1 MINFTF
7 NKLWFPLEE
16 LLELIP
22 IPRSTFYL
30 MHRKEI
36 EAGRDGSSMGKI
48 KIKGMKRSLWDPIK
62 LLEYIKKNELL
73 TKPIQYDYEKVEQ
86 DNLNVAIGVF
96 NQKQS
101 QQQKGTN

>member
-1 MINFTF
+1 MITFTF
-7 NKLWFPLEE
+7 NKLWFPIEE

-36 EAGRDGSSMGKI
+36 EAGRDGSDMGKV

-62 LLEYIKKNELL
+62 LLEHIKKNELL
-73 TKPIQYDYEKVEQ
+73 TKPVQYDYEKNEQ
-86 DNLNVAIGVF
+86 DHLNVAVGSF
-96 NQKQS
+96 NQKQIK
-101 QQQKGTN
+101 QQKEIN